1 VIAAARFFEASSG
14 PLKQGDILLAGVTR
28 LMAEDQFSPA
38 SWEGLDEY
46 VVTVE
51 DARPDGSALRAA
63 LGPALVMVTSH
74 DCHFDKEWNRRRGE
88 LMRSGL
94 SAEQAEQEAEQ
105 DASLDRTFT
114 ASPLVDPDDVN
125 VDRGNLLAGNIVGYL
140 PVPASHD
147 GLVPEAVVD
156 LTYRCTIDRLDV
168 FRVSCVSNTVR
179 AQLRYALA
187 RLDSLRAT
195 ELGFEVEEV
204 LGHNIT
210 KVEIPRRDPI
220 AVRLHLDNGT
230 TVDLL
235 QHPGEPEG
243 GASRAAG
250 PPDSTA

>member
-1 VIAAARFFEASSG
+1 MIPAARFFEASSG

-28 LMAEDQFSPA
+28 LMAEDQFCPP
-38 SWEGLDEY
+38 SWEELDEY

-51 DARPDGSALRAA
+51 SARPDGSALRAA

-74 DCHFDKEWNRRRGE
+74 DCHLDKEWNRRRGE

-94 SAEQAEQEAEQ
+94 SADEAENVAEQ
-105 DASLDRTFT
+105 DPALDRTFT
-114 ASPLVDPDDVN
+114 ASPLIDPGDVN
-125 VDRGNLLAGNIVGYL
+125 LDRGNLLAGNAVGYL

-156 LTYRCTIDRLDV
+156 LTYRCTVDRLDV
-168 FRVSCVSNTVR
+168 FRVCCVSNAVR

-195 ELGFEVEEV
+195 QLGFEVEEV

-210 KVEIPRRDPI
+210 KVEIPRRDPM

-235 QHPGEPEG
+235 QHPGEPEDA
-243 GASRAAG
+243 ASRTAG
-250 PPDSTA
+250 PRGSTT

>member
-1 VIAAARFFEASSG
+1 MIPAERFFEVSAG

-28 LMAEDQFSPA
+28 LMAEDQFSPTP
-38 SWEGLDEY
+38 WEALDEY
-46 VVTVE
+46 VVMAE
-51 DARPDGSALRAA
+51 SAKPDGSPLRAA

-94 SAEQAEQEAEQ
+94 SVEEAESEAEQ
-105 DASLDRTFT
+105 DATLDRTFT
-114 ASPLVDPDDVN
+114 ASPLIDPRDVN
-125 VDRGNLLAGNIVGYL
+125 VERGNLLAGNAVGYL
-140 PVPASHD
+140 PVPTSDD

-156 LTYRCTIDRLDV
+156 LTYRCTVDRLDV
-168 FRVSCVSNTVR
+168 FRVSCVSNAVR

-195 ELGFEVEEV
+195 QLGFEVEAV
-204 LGHNIT
+204 LGHGIT
-210 KVEIPRRDPI
+210 KVEIPSKDPM

-243 GASRAAG
+243 GASRTAAPRG
-250 PPDSTA
+250 PVA

>member
-1 VIAAARFFEASSG
+1 MIPAERFFEPSAG

-28 LMAEDQFSPA
+28 LMAEDQFCPTP
-38 SWEGLDEY
+38 WEGLDEY

-51 DARPDGSALRAA
+51 SAKPDGSPLRAA

-88 LMRSGL
+88 LMKSGL
-94 SAEQAEQEAEQ
+94 SVEEAENAAEN
-105 DASLDRTFT
+105 DMELDRTFT
-114 ASPLVDPDDVN
+114 ASPLIDPDDLN
-125 VDRGNLLAGNIVGYL
+125 VERGNLLAGYAVGYL

-156 LTYRCTIDRLDV
+156 LTYRCTVDRLDV
-168 FRVSCVSNTVR
+168 FRVHCVSDAVR

-195 ELGFEVEEV
+195 QLGFEVEAV
-204 LGHNIT
+204 LGHSIT
-210 KVEIPRRDPI
+210 NVEIPRKDPM

-243 GASRAAG
+243 GASRTAA
-250 PPDSTA
+250 PPGSTA

>member
-1 VIAAARFFEASSG
+1 MIPAERFFEASTG

-28 LMAEDQFSPA
+28 LMAEDQFCPA

-51 DARPDGSALRAA
+51 SAKPDGSALRAA

-74 DCHFDKEWNRRRGE
+74 DCHFDKEWNRRRAE
-88 LMRSGL
+88 LMKSGL
-94 SAEQAEQEAEQ
+94 SADEAESEAEQ
-105 DASLDRTFT
+105 DTTLDRTFT
-114 ASPLVDPDDVN
+114 ASPLIDPSDVK
-125 VDRGNLLAGNIVGYL
+125 VDRGNLLRGNVVGYL

-156 LTYRCTIDRLDV
+156 LTYRCTVDRLDV
-168 FRVSCVSNTVR
+168 FRVQCVSNEVR
-179 AQLRYALA
+179 SQLRYALA

-195 ELGFEVEEV
+195 ELGFELEAV
-204 LGHNIT
+204 LGRSIT
-210 KVEIPRRDPI
+210 KVEIPNKDPM

-235 QHPGEPEG
+235 QHPGKPED
-243 GASRAAG
+243 GASRANA
-250 PPDSTA
+250 PPGATA